1 MGSRGR
7 HVSTVGERDWFSD
20 YHAIEYFNLHVATSI
35 SEPSRELLDCHEII
49 SLDRAFP
56 DDRHPPTQSS
66 KCCHSSRISFLVSPQ
81 LFIPELRSCL
91 GQTEVRAPLMP
102 MPKTSMHKNNR
113 PVFRQYHVWL
123 AGQGGY
129 IFSIAKSIV
138 KQPFADSFFRAGIFA
153 ANFRH
158 DFTAFFRG
166 ENIRHKF
173 NSS

>member
-1 MGSRGR
+1 MGYRGR
-7 HVSTVGERDWFSD
+7 HVSTAGERDWFSD

-66 KCCHSSRISFLVSPQ
+66 KCCHSSRISFLVSPE

-102 MPKTSMHKNNR
+102 MPETSMHEDDRSPFGQELVRLSALFLKDPRVYVNR
-113 PVFRQYHVWL
+113 NAPMVL
-123 AGQGGY
+123 
-129 IFSIAKSIV
+129 
-138 KQPFADSFFRAGIFA
+138 
-153 ANFRH
+153 
-158 DFTAFFRG
+158 
-166 ENIRHKF
+166 E
-173 NSS
+173 

>member
-66 KCCHSSRISFLVSPQ
+66 KCCHSSRISFLVSPE

-102 MPKTSMHKNNR
+102 MPETSMHEDDRSPFGQDKIRLPRKLPAVKAEAIAIPPKLPSNDQFWFG
-113 PVFRQYHVWL
+113 VFGL
-123 AGQGGY
+123 D
-129 IFSIAKSIV
+129 
-138 KQPFADSFFRAGIFA
+138 P
-153 ANFRH
+153 
-158 DFTAFFRG
+158 
-166 ENIRHKF
+166 
-173 NSS
+173 